1 MLAIDSLLVE
11 LKCKKRKMFTREF
24 EVQQIKQL
32 NEYEISYCHLFFILF
47 KQQLAIAP
55 IQDNHSIKKNK
66 KIKNKYKEDHS
77 PHNSEIA

>member
-66 KIKNKYKEDHS
+66 KIKKKVQRG
-77 PHNSEIA
+77 PLTTQF

>member
-11 LKCKKRKMFTREF
+11 LKFKKRKMFTREF

-47 KQQLAIAP
+47 KQQLAIAT

-66 KIKNKYKEDHS
+66 KIKKKVQRG
-77 PHNSEIA
+77 PLTTQF